1 MLSRESIFNMAA
13 CAHLVAEWL
22 EVRPKSQGLEEYW
35 TKQPPMSEEDMV
47 IAFRDRNGAAAAVAH
62 KVRM

>member
-1 MLSRESIFNMAA
+1 MAA

-62 KVRM
+62 KVCM